1 MVNREYVQLAAYY
14 LKIVV
19 CMKSLKWKRACHGYL
34 EETKVRYSFFFK
46 KKKTIT
52 IGKIYAF
59 FFFFFFFLISAVSLS
74 NQCQKNK
81 KTRLKVNKNL
91 GYRELMSAKN

>member
-34 EETKVRYSFFFK
+34 EETKVRYSFFLK
-46 KKKTIT
+46 KNN
-52 IGKIYAF
+52 YNRENLCVF
-59 FFFFFFFLISAVSLS
+59 FFFFFFPHISGIAVKSVPKK
-74 NQCQKNK
+74 QKD
-81 KTRLKVNKNL
+81 TLKS
-91 GYRELMSAKN
+91 E

>member
-46 KKKTIT
+46 KKQLQS
-52 IGKIYAF
+52 GKFMRF
-59 FFFFFFFLISAVSLS
+59 FFFFFFPHISGIAVKSVPKK
-74 NQCQKNK
+74 QKD
-81 KTRLKVNKNL
+81 TLKS
-91 GYRELMSAKN
+91 E

>member
-46 KKKTIT
+46 KKQLQS
-52 IGKIYAF
+52 GKF
-59 FFFFFFFLISAVSLS
+59 MRFFFFFFLISAVSLS

>member
-46 KKKTIT
+46 KKQLQS
-52 IGKIYAF
+52 GKFMRF
-59 FFFFFFFLISAVSLS
+59 FFFFFPHISGIAVKSVPKK
-74 NQCQKNK
+74 QKD
-81 KTRLKVNKNL
+81 TLKS
-91 GYRELMSAKN
+91 E

>member
-46 KKKTIT
+46 KKQLQS
-52 IGKIYAF
+52 GKFMRF
-59 FFFFFFFLISAVSLS
+59 FFFFFFSSYQRYRCQISA
-74 NQCQKNK
+74 K
-81 KTRLKVNKNL
+81 KTKRH
-91 GYRELMSAKN
+91 A